1 MEKFSAV
8 IAAAG
13 LGTRLKNYKGNTS
26 TKVLID
32 INNQSMISLQIKQLS
47 SWGIK
52 KFVVITNPEFDE
64 LIKNDLKKNHP
75 NKDIKYTIQEKPLG
89 IAHALKQA
97 ENCVKKESKIL
108 FILGD
113 NFFGENPIQNI
124 NLDDNSEAVLFV
136 KPVSNPE
143 EFGVANI
150 VNDKIKIIEE
160 KPKNPSSNL
169 AVLGLY
175 LYSYDCFE
183 LIEKLDFSA
192 RGELEITDLNNL
204 YIKSRNVSLKTL
216 NDWWI
221 DAGTEERIEELKK
234 LI

>member
-1 MEKFSAV
+1 MEKISAV

-13 LGTRLKNYKGNTS
+13 LGTRLKNYKGNNH

-32 INNQSMISLQIKQLS
+32 INNQSMISLQIQQLT

-64 LIKNDLKKNHP
+64 LIRNDLKNTHP
-75 NKDIKYTIQEKPLG
+75 NKDIKYTIQENPLG

-97 ENCVKKESKIL
+97 ENCIEKESKIL

-124 NLDDNSEAVLFV
+124 NLDDNFDTVLFL
-136 KPVSNPE
+136 KSVSNPR

-150 VNDKIKIIEE
+150 VNEEIKIIEE
-160 KPKNPSSNL
+160 KPEKPQSNL

-183 LIEKLDFSA
+183 LIERLEFSA

-204 YIKSRNVSLKTL
+204 YIKSKNVSFTTL

-221 DAGTEERIEELKK
+221 DAGTEDRIEELKK

>member
-1 MEKFSAV
+1 MEKISAV

-13 LGTRLKNYKGNTS
+13 LGTRLKNYTGNTS
-26 TKVLID
+26 TKILID

-124 NLDDNSEAVLFV
+124 NLDDDSEAVLFV

-160 KPKNPSSNL
+160 KPKKPSSNL

>member
-1 MEKFSAV
+1 MEKISAV

-13 LGTRLKNYKGNTS
+13 LGTRLKNYTGNTS
-26 TKVLID
+26 TKILID

-124 NLDDNSEAVLFV
+124 NLDDDSEAVLFV

-160 KPKNPSSNL
+160 KPKKPSSNL

-221 DAGTEERIEELKK
+221 DAGTEDRIEELKK

>member
-1 MEKFSAV
+1 MEKISAV

-32 INNQSMISLQIKQLS
+32 INNQSMISLQVKQLS

-64 LIKNDLKKNHP
+64 LIRNDLNKNHS
-75 NKDIKYTIQEKPLG
+75 NKDIKYTLQENPLG
-89 IAHALKQA
+89 IAHALKQS
-97 ENCVKKESKIL
+97 ENFVEKDSKIL

-113 NFFGENPIQNI
+113 NFFGENPILNI
-124 NLDDNSEAVLFV
+124 NLDDNFDAFLFL
-136 KPVSNPE
+136 KPVSNPR

-150 VNDKIKIIEE
+150 INDKIKKIEE
-160 KPKNPSSNL
+160 KPKKPQSNL

-175 LYSYDCFE
+175 LYSDNCFE
-183 LIEKLDFSA
+183 LIERLDFSA

-204 YIKSRNVSLKTL
+204 FIKYSNVSFKTL
-216 NDWWI
+216 DTWWI

>member
-1 MEKFSAV
+1 MEKISAV

-26 TKVLID
+26 TKILID
-32 INNQSMISLQIKQLS
+32 INKQSMISLQIKQLS

-124 NLDDNSEAVLFV
+124 NLDDDSEAVLFV

-160 KPKNPSSNL
+160 KPKKPSSNL

-183 LIEKLDFSA
+183 LIERLEFSA

-204 YIKSRNVSLKTL
+204 YIKSKNVSFITL

-221 DAGTEERIEELKK
+221 DAGTEDRIEELKK

>member
-1 MEKFSAV
+1 MEKISAV

-13 LGTRLKNYKGNTS
+13 LGTRLKNYTGNTS
-26 TKVLID
+26 TKILID

-124 NLDDNSEAVLFV
+124 NLNDDSEAVLFV

-160 KPKNPSSNL
+160 KPKKPSSNL

>member
-1 MEKFSAV
+1 MEKISAV

-13 LGTRLKNYKGNTS
+13 LGTRLKNYTGNTS
-26 TKVLID
+26 TKILID

-124 NLDDNSEAVLFV
+124 NLDDDSEAVLFV

-160 KPKNPSSNL
+160 KPKKPTSNL

-183 LIEKLDFSA
+183 LIERLDFSA

>member
-1 MEKFSAV
+1 MEKISAV

-13 LGTRLKNYKGNTS
+13 LGTRLKNYTGNTS
-26 TKVLID
+26 TKILID

-124 NLDDNSEAVLFV
+124 NLDDDSEAVLFV

-160 KPKNPSSNL
+160 KPKKPSSNL

-221 DAGTEERIEELKK
+221 DAGAEERIEELKK

>member
-1 MEKFSAV
+1 MEKISAV

-32 INNQSMISLQIKQLS
+32 INNQSMISLQIQQLS
-47 SWGIK
+47 NWGIK
-52 KFVVITNPEFDE
+52 KFVVITNPAFDE
-64 LIKNDLKKNHP
+64 LIRNDLKNSHP
-75 NKDIKYTIQEKPLG
+75 NKDIKYTIQDKPLG

-97 ENCVKKESKIL
+97 ENCLERESKIL

-124 NLDDNSEAVLFV
+124 NLDDNFDTVLFL
-136 KPVSNPE
+136 KSVSNPR

-150 VNDKIKIIEE
+150 VNEEIKMIEE
-160 KPKNPSSNL
+160 KPEKPQSNL

-183 LIEKLDFSA
+183 LIERLEFSP

-204 YIKSRNVSLKTL
+204 YIKSKNVSFTTL

-221 DAGTEERIEELKK
+221 DAGTEDRIEELKK

>member
-1 MEKFSAV
+1 MEKISAV

-13 LGTRLKNYKGNTS
+13 LGTRLKNYKGNNF

-32 INNQSMISLQIKQLS
+32 INNQSMISLQIQQLS
-47 SWGIK
+47 SWGIR

-64 LIKNDLKKNHP
+64 LIRNDLKNSHP
-75 NKDIKYTIQEKPLG
+75 NKDIKYTIQDKPLG

-97 ENCVKKESKIL
+97 ENCVEKESKIL

-124 NLDDNSEAVLFV
+124 NLDDNFDTVLFL
-136 KPVSNPE
+136 KSVSNPR

-150 VNDKIKIIEE
+150 VNEEIKIIEE
-160 KPKNPSSNL
+160 KPEKPQSNL

-183 LIEKLDFSA
+183 LIERLEFSA

-204 YIKSRNVSLKTL
+204 YIKSKNVSFVTL

-221 DAGTEERIEELKK
+221 DAGTEDRIEELKK

>member
-1 MEKFSAV
+1 M
-8 IAAAG
+8 
-13 LGTRLKNYKGNTS
+13 
-26 TKVLID
+26 
-32 INNQSMISLQIKQLS
+32 
-47 SWGIK
+47 
-52 KFVVITNPEFDE
+52 
-64 LIKNDLKKNHP
+64 
-75 NKDIKYTIQEKPLG
+75 
-89 IAHALKQA
+89 KQA

-124 NLDDNSEAVLFV
+124 NLDDDSEAVLFV

-150 VNDKIKIIEE
+150 VNDNIKIIEE
-160 KPKNPSSNL
+160 KPKKPTSNL

-183 LIEKLDFSA
+183 LIERLDFSA

-221 DAGTEERIEELKK
+221 DAGTEERIEELKN
-234 LI
+234 

>member
-1 MEKFSAV
+1 MEKISAV

-13 LGTRLKNYKGNTS
+13 LGTRLKNYMGNTS
-26 TKVLID
+26 TKILID

-64 LIKNDLKKNHP
+64 LIKIDLKKNHP

-124 NLDDNSEAVLFV
+124 NLDDDSEAVLFV

-160 KPKNPSSNL
+160 KPKKPSSNL

-183 LIEKLDFSA
+183 LIERLDFSA

>member
-1 MEKFSAV
+1 MEKISAV

-13 LGTRLKNYKGNTS
+13 LGTRLKNYKGNNH

-32 INNQSMISLQIKQLS
+32 INNQSMISLQIQQLT

-64 LIKNDLKKNHP
+64 LIRNDLKNTHP
-75 NKDIKYTIQEKPLG
+75 NKDIKYTIQDKPLG

-97 ENCVKKESKIL
+97 ENCIEKESKIL

-113 NFFGENPIQNI
+113 NFFGENPIQYI
-124 NLDDNSEAVLFV
+124 DLDDNFDTVLFL
-136 KPVSNPE
+136 KSVSNPR

-150 VNDKIKIIEE
+150 VNEEIKIIEE
-160 KPKNPSSNL
+160 KPEKPQSNL

-183 LIEKLDFSA
+183 LIERLEFSA

-204 YIKSRNVSLKTL
+204 YIKSKNVSFVTL

-221 DAGTEERIEELKK
+221 DAGTEDRIEELKK

>member
-1 MEKFSAV
+1 MEKISAV

-13 LGTRLKNYKGNTS
+13 LGTRLKNYTGNTS
-26 TKVLID
+26 TKILID

-160 KPKNPSSNL
+160 KPKKPSSNL

>member
-1 MEKFSAV
+1 MEKISAV

-13 LGTRLKNYKGNTS
+13 LGTRLKNYTGNTS
-26 TKVLID
+26 TKILID

-64 LIKNDLKKNHP
+64 LIKIDLKKNHP

-124 NLDDNSEAVLFV
+124 NLDDDSEAVLFV

-160 KPKNPSSNL
+160 KPKKPSSNL

>member
-1 MEKFSAV
+1 MEKISAV

-26 TKVLID
+26 TKVLIE
-32 INNQSMISLQIKQLS
+32 INNQSMISLQIQQLS
-47 SWGIK
+47 NWGIK
-52 KFVVITNPEFDE
+52 KFVVITNPAFDE
-64 LIKNDLKKNHP
+64 LIRNDLKNSHP
-75 NKDIKYTIQEKPLG
+75 NKDIKYTIQDKPLG

-97 ENCVKKESKIL
+97 KNCVPINSKIL

-113 NFFGENPIQNI
+113 NFFGENPILNI
-124 NLDDNSEAVLFV
+124 NLYGNFDTVLFL
-136 KPVSNPE
+136 KSVSNPS

-150 VNDKIKIIEE
+150 VNEEIKIIEE
-160 KPKNPSSNL
+160 KPEKPKSNL

-175 LYSYDCFE
+175 LYSYNCFE
-183 LIEKLDFSA
+183 LIEKLEFSA

-204 YIKSRNVSLKTL
+204 YIKSKNVSFKTL

-221 DAGTEERIEELKK
+221 DAGTEDRIEELKK